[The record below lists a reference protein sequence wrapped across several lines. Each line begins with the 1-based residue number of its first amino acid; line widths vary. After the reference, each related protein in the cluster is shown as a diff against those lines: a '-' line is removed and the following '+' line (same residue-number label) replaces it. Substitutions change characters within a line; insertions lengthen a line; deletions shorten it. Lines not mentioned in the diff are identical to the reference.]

1 MQAFSALLDL
11 LTVAVALAIVL
22 ALAFFSLKLLKRA
35 QTGRPGSNDE
45 IRYVRAL
52 PVGPRERL
60 TLVEYRDEVL
70 LLGVTAGQITVIDR
84 RPRSADEAVEVAESG
99 DTAPSAPSAPLPASL
114 RRLLGKTLARERPNL

>member
-1 MQAFSALLDL
+1 MTALSALLDL
-11 LTVAVALAIVL
+11 VTVGIALAIVL

-35 QTGRPGSNDE
+35 QAGKPGAGDE

-84 RPRSADEAVEVAESG
+84 RPRPPEEAPTE
-99 DTAPSAPSAPLPASL
+99 APATPLGPLPPNV
-114 RRLLGKTLARERPNL
+114 RRFLGKTLARE

>member
-1 MQAFSALLDL
+1 MSTLSALLDL

-35 QTGRPGSNDE
+35 QTGRPGANDE
-45 IRYVRAL
+45 IRYIRAL

-60 TLVEYRDEVL
+60 TLVEYRDEIL

-84 RPRSADEAVEVAESG
+84 RPRPADETAEAEP
-99 DTAPSAPSAPLPASL
+99 APAAWTPPGPLPASL

>member
-1 MQAFSALLDL
+1 MNTLSALLDL
-11 LTVAVALAIVL
+11 FTVAIALTIVL

-35 QTGRPGSNDE
+35 QTGRPGASDE

-60 TLVEYRDEVL
+60 TLVEYGDEVL

-84 RPRSADEAVEVAESG
+84 RPRTAEEIAAAAEPPA
-99 DTAPSAPSAPLPASL
+99 APWSVPPGALPANI
-114 RRLLGKTLARERPNL
+114 RRFLGKTLARERPNL

>member
-1 MQAFSALLDL
+1 MNAFSALLDL

-35 QTGRPGSNDE
+35 QTGRPGASDE

-60 TLVEYRDEVL
+60 TLVEYQDEIL

-84 RPRSADEAVEVAESG
+84 RPRPAEAPVDAAQTVQ
-99 DTAPSAPSAPLPASL
+99 APWAAPGPLPANL

>member
-1 MQAFSALLDL
+1 MNALSALLDL
-11 LTVAVALAIVL
+11 LTVAIALTIVL

-35 QTGRPGSNDE
+35 QTGRPGASDE

-84 RPRSADEAVEVAESG
+84 RPRPVAEPA
-99 DTAPSAPSAPLPASL
+99 DTQPPAFETPAPGPLPASL

>member
-1 MQAFSALLDL
+1 MNALSALLDL
-11 LTVAVALAIVL
+11 LTVAIALAIVL

-35 QTGRPGSNDE
+35 QTGRPGASDE

-60 TLVEYRDEVL
+60 TLVEYRDEIL
-70 LLGVTAGQITVIDR
+70 LLGVTAGQIAVIDR
-84 RPRSADEAVEVAESG
+84 RPRPVAEPA
-99 DTAPSAPSAPLPASL
+99 DAQPPAFETPAPGPLPASL

>member
-1 MQAFSALLDL
+1 MNALSALLDL
-11 LTVAVALAIVL
+11 LTVAIALTIVL

-35 QTGRPGSNDE
+35 QTGRPGAGDE

-60 TLVEYRDEVL
+60 TLVEYGDEVL

-84 RPRSADEAVEVAESG
+84 RPRPLDASVDAKPAPLEVAPSG
-99 DTAPSAPSAPLPASL
+99 PLPASL

>member
-1 MQAFSALLDL
+1 MNALSALLDL

-35 QTGRPGSNDE
+35 QTGRPGASDE

-60 TLVEYRDEVL
+60 TLVEYGDEVL

-84 RPRSADEAVEVAESG
+84 RPRVVGAPADEA
-99 DTAPSAPSAPLPASL
+99 APGATPWTTPGPLPASL

>member
-1 MQAFSALLDL
+1 MNAMSALLDL

-35 QTGRPGSNDE
+35 QTGRPGASDE
-45 IRYVRAL
+45 IRYIRAL

-60 TLVEYRDEVL
+60 TLVEYGDEVL

-84 RPRSADEAVEVAESG
+84 RPRPAEEIADAPPP
-99 DTAPSAPSAPLPASL
+99 TAWTAPSAPLPASL

>member
-1 MQAFSALLDL
+1 MNAFSALLDL

-35 QTGRPGSNDE
+35 QTGRPGASDE

-60 TLVEYRDEVL
+60 TLVEYQDEIL

-84 RPRSADEAVEVAESG
+84 RPRAAEAPVDEAQPVQAPW
-99 DTAPSAPSAPLPASL
+99 TAPGPLPASL

>member
-1 MQAFSALLDL
+1 MTALAALLGL
-11 LTVAVALAIVL
+11 ATVGVALAIVL

-35 QTGRPGSNDE
+35 QAGKPGAGDE

-60 TLVEYRDEVL
+60 TVVEYRDEVL

-84 RPRSADEAVEVAESG
+84 RPRPPGEEAATETPATVLG
-99 DTAPSAPSAPLPASL
+99 PLPPNV
-114 RRLLGKTLARERPNL
+114 RRFLGKTLARE

>member
-1 MQAFSALLDL
+1 MNALSALLDL
-11 LTVAVALAIVL
+11 LTVAVALTIVL

-35 QTGRPGSNDE
+35 QTGRPGASDE

-84 RPRSADEAVEVAESG
+84 RPRPAEEPAAAEPAVAPW
-99 DTAPSAPSAPLPASL
+99 TAPAGPLPASL

>member
-1 MQAFSALLDL
+1 MNAFSALLDL

-35 QTGRPGSNDE
+35 QTGRPGATDE

-52 PVGPRERL
+52 PLGPRERL
-60 TLVEYRDEVL
+60 TLVEYQDEIL

-84 RPRSADEAVEVAESG
+84 RPRPAEAPIDDVSPVEAPWTPSG
-99 DTAPSAPSAPLPASL
+99 PLPANL